1 MSSPKLLVRGLRL
14 APLALALALPLAVLA
29 QTPPPSSPPPADA
42 QGQALP
48 DPDKAPS
55 AKNQKIEHLH
65 TQDNN
70 ASIDEVRVG
79 GQAQSI
85 TVTPNNSK
93 APPYQVM
100 PNDAQKSQGQGQP
113 DSAPTGGD
121 RVWWNVH
128 KF

>member
-1 MSSPKLLVRGLRL
+1 MSSPKLLVHGLRL
-14 APLALALALPLAVLA
+14 APLALALALPFAVMA
-29 QTPPPSSPPPADA
+29 QDPPQPAQPAQAQAQPAPDA
-42 QGQALP
+42 
-48 DPDKAPS
+48 DKAPS
-55 AKNQKIEHLH
+55 AKNQKIERLH

-100 PNDAQKSQGQGQP
+100 PNDAEKSQGQGKP